1 MKITKE
7 KAVRLRE
14 IIELAMN
21 AANLD
26 DGIAVEGMALF
37 PLWTFGVNY
46 KVGER
51 VRFENSLYKVLENH
65 ISLETWTPDIA
76 TSFYAKY

>member
-1 MKITKE
+1 MEITRE
-7 KAVRLRE
+7 KAIRLRE

-26 DGIAVEGMALF
+26 DDIALEGMTLF
-37 PLWTFGVNY
+37 PLWTSGINY

-65 ISLETWTPDIA
+65 TSLETWTPDIA